1 MSTGGTTSKERAQ
14 AQSRQALREI
24 EGFFLTPKGKCENE
38 KTIFCYPTKSI
49 LKGREKIIFQKVLK
63 PFAENTKEFPI

>member
-1 MSTGGTTSKERAQ
+1 MFYNSGSSPGGTTSKERAQ

-38 KTIFCYPTKSI
+38 KTIFS
-49 LKGREKIIFQKVLK
+49 L
-63 PFAENTKEFPI
+63 

>member
-38 KTIFCYPTKSI
+38 KTIFCYPTNSI
-49 LKGREKIIFQKVLK
+49 LKGREKV
-63 PFAENTKEFPI
+63 ENTNPLINQK